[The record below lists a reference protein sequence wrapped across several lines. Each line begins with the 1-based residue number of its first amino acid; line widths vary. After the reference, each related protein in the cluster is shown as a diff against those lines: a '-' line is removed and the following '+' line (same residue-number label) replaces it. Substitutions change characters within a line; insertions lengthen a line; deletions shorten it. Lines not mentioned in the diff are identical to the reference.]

1 MVRKVYNDNTWFNKM
16 NGAQTSHSNYVIMS
30 CHTSM
35 KITVTIGMNE
45 KLVCVTLILNIAS
58 YTYTPACWNNPL
70 VHKFIS
76 TITTF
81 LNNVLIVLWGHIL
94 HFWLYKPSGSLSK
107 PRETFKILIPIPWKQ
122 SVKILV
128 QTPWFSDNRD
138 PS

>member
-58 YTYTPACWNNPL
+58 YTYTPAC
-70 VHKFIS
+70 
-76 TITTF
+76 
-81 LNNVLIVLWGHIL
+81 
-94 HFWLYKPSGSLSK
+94 
-107 PRETFKILIPIPWKQ
+107 
-122 SVKILV
+122 
-128 QTPWFSDNRD
+128 
-138 PS
+138 